1 MRRLSRE
8 ETDNLL
14 ARRLCADIA
23 TGRITADDIRP
34 IVTNARAVKP
44 KPTKEKR

>member
-1 MRRLSRE
+1 MFHIYRDRYSRGFK
-8 ETDNLL
+8 
-14 ARRLCADIA
+14 AGV
-23 TGRITADDIRP
+23 GRFVVGIRP